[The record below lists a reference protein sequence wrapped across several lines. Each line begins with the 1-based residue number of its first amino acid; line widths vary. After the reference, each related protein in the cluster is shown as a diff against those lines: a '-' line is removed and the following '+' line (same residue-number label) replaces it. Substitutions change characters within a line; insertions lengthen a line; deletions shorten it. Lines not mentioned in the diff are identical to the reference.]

1 MYTYTIHTSIYSNS
15 NKLYTFARY
24 HPIRISVDHAYM
36 YEEITMF
43 TCFHSYMRKIIAK
56 AKASYTTHMYG
67 FAYIRVYA
75 SKIDPLVCHHHRI
88 VCKHFHMNCKHV
100 CYSHKVDSY
109 DDDNPYVVSNIKT
122 RSHHQRAHHSHK
134 TNYTDGT
141 SVLCFV
147 YACDAPQK
155 SYK

>member
-1 MYTYTIHTSIYSNS
+1 
-15 NKLYTFARY
+15 
-24 HPIRISVDHAYM
+24 M

-56 AKASYTTHMYG
+56 VKASYTTHMYG

-109 DDDNPYVVSNIKT
+109 DDDDPRVVSNIKT

-155 SYK
+155 SYKWINNNNKGTRLLQYTLFYRFSCYAYKIKYTKHM